1 MRNIFLHFLL
11 LGSLAAFAQDKAVAP
26 AHSATFE
33 LGEGLV
39 FSLNN
44 GDYTFKL
51 GGMIQPT
58 ISFIK
63 DSTSDADYLFN
74 ARRTYF
80 NIGGKAKNEKLEFL
94 IQTDF
99 SLSSPLLDAW
109 VSYQPHKT
117 VKITMGQKQT
127 IANNREMMLMEDQ
140 LQSID
145 RSILSTVYSNTG
157 REFGVF
163 IESKFDLAGILLAP
177 QIALTSGDGRNSFG
191 TSSLDPDAGGFK
203 YAARLD
209 VCPFG
214 DFKKGNDK
222 QVADLYREESPKL
235 VLGAA
240 ASYNDGASETTG
252 EGHNELALY
261 NFRGELQLP
270 DYRQVYGDLL
280 FKYKGF
286 SFLGEYGVATAK
298 GLEGAYIN
306 ETATVNLVPRQ
317 ISELLSLGTGMN
329 LQAGYVTASGYG
341 ADIRYASVAPE
352 FDTNAASLV
361 SNVTATSLGVT
372 KYIKQNSLKLNA
384 SVTSYDFDGES
395 SLRGDFMV
403 QVIF

>member
-11 LGSLAAFAQDKAVAP
+11 LGSLAAFAQDKPVAP
-26 AHSATFE
+26 PHSANFE

-39 FSLNN
+39 FNLNN

-51 GGMIQPT
+51 GGMIQPA
-58 ISFIK
+58 IGFIK
-63 DSTSDADYLFN
+63 DSTAEAEYLFN

-109 VSYQPHKT
+109 VAYQPHKT
-117 VKITMGQKQT
+117 VKIAMGQKQT
-127 IANNREMMLMEDQ
+127 IGNNREMMLMEDQ
-140 LQSID
+140 LQYID
-145 RSILSTVYSNTG
+145 RSVLSTVYSNTG

-163 IESKFDLAGILLAP
+163 IESTFDLGSAVLAP
-177 QIALTSGDGRNSFG
+177 QIAVTSGDGRNSFG
-191 TSSLDPDAGGFK
+191 ASSLDTDAGGFK

-209 VCPFG
+209 AYPFG
-214 DFKKGNDK
+214 NFKEGNDK
-222 QVADLYREESPKL
+222 QVADLHREESPKL

-240 ASYNDGASETTG
+240 ASYNDGASGTTG

-270 DYRQVYGDLL
+270 DYRQLYGDLL

-306 ETATVNLVPRQ
+306 ETATVDLVPRQ
-317 ISELLSLGTGMN
+317 ISEILSLGAGMN

-341 ADIRYASVAPE
+341 ADVRYASVAPE
-352 FDTNAASLV
+352 FDTNVASVV
-361 SNVTATSLGVT
+361 SNITATSLGIT

-384 SVTSYDFDGES
+384 AVTSYNVDGAS